1 MSNSRQSGSRIIP
14 GVIDLVRWTI
24 LWDVK
29 ITSPICVIYV
39 FYTDDAQVRMRYR
52 NVDLYRL
59 PLVRR
64 ACAGWGVPIT
74 AVSNVKETERK
85 HTGALFHLDEP
96 V

>member
-1 MSNSRQSGSRIIP
+1 MD
-14 GVIDLVRWTI
+14 DLVGCQDH
-24 LWDVK
+24 L
-29 ITSPICVIYV
+29 PN
-39 FYTDDAQVRMRYR
+39 MRYLCFLYR
-52 NVDLYRL
+52 RCSGKDEVQKYVDLCRL